1 MCCYCHICIYLYIC
15 VFIHIHMTHMCI
27 YIYIYLYISLY
38 IYIYIYIAW
47 SWSSFRIITL
57 ICFCIAC
64 LYLHGAMNA
73 LQMDESSQPYVWN
86 ICTGFH
92 PRAEA
97 YQFDSV
103 FLPWT
108 EGDGQLTVTLHW
120 SIWLF
125 FISSLPHSA
134 EPAQRCTVVFGVAV
148 VGASSYESFKFFF
161 HTFMVK
167 LRLVLSPTKSAVA
180 GQP

>member
-1 MCCYCHICIYLYIC
+1 MFIYYVYLYMRCYCHICIYVSVYIY
-15 VFIHIHMTHMCI
+15 IWHICI
-27 YIYIYLYISLY
+27 YIYTY
-38 IYIYIYIAW
+38 IYICIAW

-120 SIWLF
+120 SIRLF

-134 EPAQRCTVVFGVAV
+134 EPAQRCTLVFGFAV
-148 VGASSYESFKFFF
+148 VGASSYESFKFYY